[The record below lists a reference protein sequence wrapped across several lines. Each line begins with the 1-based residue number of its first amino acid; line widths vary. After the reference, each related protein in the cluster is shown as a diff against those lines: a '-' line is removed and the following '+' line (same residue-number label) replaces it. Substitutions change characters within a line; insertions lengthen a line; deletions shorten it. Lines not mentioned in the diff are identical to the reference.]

1 MMRLSMVLVIFVLT
15 AFPALAQREVELE
28 LKSTYANLIPLSIT
42 PFTAVDGAKPDQAKT
57 LEQIVTA
64 DLEFAG
70 VFKVTRGRPPL
81 TGDGSGD
88 LVEIR
93 GVLKQR
99 GADTVF
105 EGLVVDA
112 SNKVTIGAKRY
123 VVKPEQVR
131 QVAHHFSDEV
141 VKMLTG
147 ENGISSTRVV
157 YRLKKGGSYELVIAD
172 YDGHN
177 PRTILKQTV
186 SLIYPRWI
194 DDSKALVFTS
204 FREGKTDLYIRYIAE
219 GASRKLLSHPGLNY
233 SADWSQKRKE
243 MLVTLSKD
251 GNPELYVVEKN
262 GELKRRLTHNRAI
275 DCSPNWSPSGR
286 EIAFTSDRSGSPQIY
301 LMEADGSNV
310 RRVSQYGK
318 YNDSPAW
325 SPKGDRVVYVSRI
338 DGLFQLCTIRPD
350 GSGFRQL
357 TTEAVDHEDPRWAPD
372 GRHLICTEK
381 RGFQNVISIIDIASG
396 GKRILSQG
404 ETPDWSGR

>member
-15 AFPALAQREVELE
+15 ASAASAQREVELE
-28 LKSTYANLIPLSIT
+28 LKSSYASLIPLSIA
-42 PFTAVDGAKPDQAKT
+42 PFTAVDGARPDQAKS
-57 LEQIVTA
+57 LEQIVSA

-70 VFKVTRGRPPL
+70 VFRVTKGRAPQA
-81 TGDGSGD
+81 GNGNGD

-93 GVLKQR
+93 GVLKQS
-99 GADTVF
+99 GTETQF
-105 EGLVVDA
+105 EGLVIDA
-112 SNKVTIGAKRY
+112 SNKITIGGKRY

-147 ENGISSTRVV
+147 EEGISSTRVV
-157 YRLKKGGSYELVIAD
+157 YRQKKGDSYELVVAD

-177 PRTILKQTV
+177 PRTILRQTV

-204 FREGKTDLYIRYIAE
+204 FREGKTDLYIRYLAE
-219 GASRKLLSHPGLNY
+219 AASQRLLSHPGLNY

-251 GNPELYVVEKN
+251 GNPELYLVDKKGTLN
-262 GELKRRLTHNRAI
+262 RRLTHNRAI

-286 EIAFTSDRSGSPQIY
+286 EIAFTSDRSGSPQVY
-301 LMEADGSNV
+301 VMESDGSNV
-310 RRVSQYGK
+310 RRISQSGK

-338 DGLFQLCTIRPD
+338 DGFFQLCTIRPD
-350 GSGFRQL
+350 GTGFRQI
-357 TTEAVDHEDPRWAPD
+357 TTEAVDHEDPRWASD
-372 GRHLICTEK
+372 GRHLIFTEK
-381 RGFQNVISIIDIASG
+381 RRFENVISIIDIASG

-404 ETPDWSGR
+404 ETPDWSSR